1 MATQTDAGQAAAV
14 PVTAPARERSLVREQ
29 NAELNLKKRTRI
41 GEEIIRAVLLFCGV
55 VSIFTTLGIV
65 YVLAGEALLFFDSRA
80 WIIERSPVADTEPSG
95 ELIEN
100 ISAGERQIAIGFE
113 GDLIPFTP
121 NTLIQIGD
129 EIMFVTAR
137 GRSTITVNR
146 GVEGTQAT
154 EHSTD
159 QPIFSVTD
167 EQIRLVTDLP
177 EEGNLVEIPNG
188 FSKEFSEGQ
197 LIQIGT
203 EIMRIETITAASEP
217 GQPDQMTV
225 ERGVDDSIIRSH
237 EADDEQLFV
246 AQTPTLVE
254 FLTFN
259 RWAPQIGNFGI
270 WPLLLSTLIVSFIA
284 LLVSIPL
291 GLGAAIFLS
300 EYADPRVRNIVK
312 PVLEVLAGVPTVV
325 YGFFAL
331 TFVTP
336 GLQSIFGN
344 QVQFY
349 NMLAAGLVVGVL
361 IIPLIS
367 SLSEDALSAV
377 PSALREA
384 SFGLGATKLETTV
397 KVVLPAAVS
406 GVMAAVIIAMSRAV
420 GETMIVAIAA
430 GSGPNFTFNVF
441 EGAETMTGHMA
452 RISGGDLTYGSIAY
466 TSIFAIGAL
475 LFLVTLTLNI
485 VSSYIANRL
494 REEY

>member
-1 MATQTDAGQAAAV
+1 METQMDMGQAASRA
-14 PVTAPARERSLVREQ
+14 AAMNKSLVRQED
-29 NAELNLKKRTRI
+29 APLDMKKRIRP
-41 GEEIIRAVLLFCGV
+41 GEEIIRYILMFCGI

-65 YVLAGEALLFFDSRA
+65 YVLAEESLLFFESRA
-80 WIIERSPVADTEPSG
+80 WVIERSPVAEAESLAVLSEP
-95 ELIEN
+95 ID
-100 ISAGERQIAIGFE
+100 AGERQLAIEFDAE
-113 GDLIPFTP
+113 RIPFNV
-121 NTLIQIGD
+121 NTMIQIGD
-129 EIMFVTAR
+129 EIMLITER
-137 GRSTITVNR
+137 GRTTITVER
-146 GVEGTQAT
+146 GVEGTEAL
-154 EHSTD
+154 EHTPD
-159 QPIFSVTD
+159 QPIFPVD
-167 EQIRLVTDLP
+167 DVQVRLAAGVG
-177 EEGNLVEIPNG
+177 EEDTVLSIPNG
-188 FSKEFSEGQ
+188 FSKEFSTGQ

-203 EIMRIETITAASEP
+203 EIMRIEEIQAAPE
-217 GQPDQMTV
+217 GEGFDTLIV
-225 ERGVDDSIIRSH
+225 ERGVDDSIIRAH
-237 EADDEQLFV
+237 EADDEQLYKAEV
-246 AQTPTLVE
+246 PTLVE

-259 RWAPQIGNFGI
+259 RWQPQIGNFGV

-300 EYADPRVRNIVK
+300 EYADPGVRNVLK
-312 PVLEVLAGVPTVV
+312 PILEVLAGVPTVV

-336 GLQSIFGN
+336 VLQDIFGN

-377 PSALREA
+377 PRALREA
-384 SFGLGATKLETTV
+384 SYGLGATKLETTV

-406 GVMAAVIIAMSRAV
+406 GVMSAIIIAMSRAV

-452 RISGGDLTYGSIAY
+452 RISGGDLSYGSIDY

-475 LFLVTLTLNI
+475 LFVVTLTLNI
-485 VSSYIANRL
+485 MSSWVANRL
-494 REEY
+494 QEDY